1 MLGCAVTCSG
11 QCSLDFVS
19 KVDFDRLNSCVS
31 YLAPP
36 DDQAFLRIV
45 HELYAQRSR
54 FPEALAVALRLADR
68 DLVLRDFQ
76 AAGDP

>member
-1 MLGCAVTCSG
+1 MLRSVYIQGFLTRSANDW
-11 QCSLDFVS
+11 LI
-19 KVDFDRLNSCVS
+19 SCVS

-45 HELYAQRSR
+45 HELYAQRSK

-68 DLVLRDFQ
+68 DLVHRDYQ
-76 AAGDP
+76 SAGDP